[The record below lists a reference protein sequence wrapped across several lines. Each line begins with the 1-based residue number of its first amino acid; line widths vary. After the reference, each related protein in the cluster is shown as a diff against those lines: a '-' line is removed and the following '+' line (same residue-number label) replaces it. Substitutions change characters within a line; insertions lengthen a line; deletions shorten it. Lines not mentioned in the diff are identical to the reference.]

1 MYPGTLK
8 SLILH
13 GNNLAVAIVLLVRLQ
28 TAAATPAG
36 AIVTTLPGSGGNL
49 TVFDPTTL
57 QPISQFPATDGGSG
71 MLNTIIWSL
80 FGILVGAPL
89 GLGGVRAGRLATGMA
104 VGFVGVVS
112 GKSWGVCARHG
123 WLMYRFW
130 V

>member
-8 SLILH
+8 SLVLH
-13 GNNLAVAIVLLVRLQ
+13 GNNLVVVVVLLVRLQ
-28 TAAATPAG
+28 TAAAAPG
-36 AIVTTLPGSGGNL
+36 AIVTTLPGSGNL

-57 QPISQFPATDGGSG
+57 QPIPQFPATDGGSG

-89 GLGGVRAGRLATGMA
+89 GLGGVRAGRLATGTA

-123 WLMYRFW
+123 
-130 V
+130 